1 MWQMVTGPTPAHG
14 AEFTGKAAIA
24 CDLARRLVTRD
35 LPFLSS
41 TDSLDTGPLWSASP
55 LLFDKERGSLPRVL
69 DGPSFGLAMCLA
81 HASRLLALPVP
92 SNVVACAEVLAD
104 GSVEP
109 VGGLDQKVRMVAR
122 NALGVTRLLVE
133 RGQAG
138 EAETLVAS
146 TGRQSL
152 RVVGVRRVSDA
163 LQEVFPSSDLQA
175 AMCERWANP
184 AHARASADVFYRL
197 ALESAPLLLSWKVVE
212 NSARLLEQRLA
223 GDETP
228 EGELARKR
236 AGLAWRIAGRH
247 EGVAHSIRWPADE
260 DLALMPRTIRFGV
273 IAHVLQSAADLDDR
287 IAEESIARVRP
298 LVGPMDER
306 CSGQARL
313 IGALGR
319 ALAACG
325 QYEEAR
331 HWLEEAI
338 ATWIALFEED
348 QMSYPLS
355 EWLRVTGV
363 VGNAAAIPRAKQDW
377 MARMDRDARTSD
389 ISRAFVRLSL
399 GRAFAQTGQPALAL
413 EALEGPSESFWQ
425 LTFDHVQDARGR
437 WLARTLRAMG
447 RHEEEA
453 QVMTRMRESDQ
464 KWLAQMDLALHL
476 ERDPSRLLEA
486 LEKDEPGEVG
496 RLRRRA
502 ETTDAIQVARFVG
515 EHYRY

>member
-1 MWQMVTGPTPAHG
+1 
-14 AEFTGKAAIA
+14 
-24 CDLARRLVTRD
+24 
-35 LPFLSS
+35 
-41 TDSLDTGPLWSASP
+41 
-55 LLFDKERGSLPRVL
+55 
-69 DGPSFGLAMCLA
+69 
-81 HASRLLALPVP
+81 
-92 SNVVACAEVLAD
+92 
-104 GSVEP
+104 
-109 VGGLDQKVRMVAR
+109 
-122 NALGVTRLLVE
+122 
-133 RGQAG
+133 
-138 EAETLVAS
+138 
-146 TGRQSL
+146 
-152 RVVGVRRVSDA
+152 
-163 LQEVFPSSDLQA
+163 
-175 AMCERWANP
+175 
-184 AHARASADVFYRL
+184 
-197 ALESAPLLLSWKVVE
+197 
-212 NSARLLEQRLA
+212 
-223 GDETP
+223 
-228 EGELARKR
+228 
-236 AGLAWRIAGRH
+236 
-247 EGVAHSIRWPADE
+247 
-260 DLALMPRTIRFGV
+260 
-273 IAHVLQSAADLDDR
+273 
-287 IAEESIARVRP
+287 
-298 LVGPMDER
+298 MDER